1 MSASAAASPLVPV
14 WRWFRN
20 PAFWMPAAD
29 VFAVLTA
36 LSLPWSTSL
45 VSIFGACWLGAAALP
60 YDFRNFLQFL
70 KHPMCYLPLVLFALA
85 AIGTLWS
92 DVPWHERLH
101 AVGPALKFLLIPVL
115 LFHFRH
121 SSRGMWVFVAFLVS
135 CVPLMLMSWITAFDP
150 AFTLKPAAERVC
162 GVFVKNYIDQSQEF
176 AICAVALAYPV
187 ITLLKENR
195 RWLAGLFVAVALS
208 FIANMVFVIASRT
221 ALATMP
227 IMLAVFALRHLQ
239 WRGIVAML
247 VVMTIAGLA
256 WAVTPRMCR
265 TVETLSR
272 DFELYEERNIPTS
285 AGLRIEFW
293 TKSLHFIREA
303 PVIGHGTGSIR
314 ALFARAATGDAVDAS
329 GHVVANPHNQTL
341 SVAIQWGVVG
351 VILLYAMWL
360 FHLLLF
366 VRADGPAGWI
376 GLLVVVQNILSS
388 LFNSH
393 LFDFHEGWM
402 YVLGVGVAGGMVL
415 KGKAGAGADGSVKT

>member
-29 VFAVLTA
+29 ALAVLTA
-36 LSLPWSTSL
+36 FALPWSTSL
-45 VSIFGACWLGAAALP
+45 VSILGLCWLGAAFLTFD
-60 YDFRNFLQFL
+60 YRNYLQFL
-70 KHPMCYLPLVLFALA
+70 KHPICFLPFVLIGLA
-85 AIGTLWS
+85 GIGMFWS
-92 DVPWHERLH
+92 DAPWPERLH
-101 AVGPALKFLLIPVL
+101 AAAQTVKFLLIPAL
-115 LFHFRH
+115 LFYFRH
-121 SSRGMWVFVAFLVS
+121 SSRGMWVFIAFLAS
-135 CVPLMLMSWITAFDP
+135 CVLLMLMSWITAFDP
-150 AFTLKPAAERVC
+150 AFTLKPASDRVC
-162 GVFVKNYIDQSQEF
+162 GIFVKNYIDQSQEF
-176 AICAVALAYPV
+176 AICAVALVYPV
-187 ITLLKENR
+187 MTLLKENR
-195 RWLAGLFVAVALS
+195 RWLAGLFAALALS
-208 FIANMVFVIASRT
+208 LVAYMVFVIASRT

-239 WRGIVAML
+239 WRGVVAL
-247 VVMTIAGLA
+247 AVVTTIAGAA

-265 TVETLSR
+265 TVESLSR

-293 TKSLHFIREA
+293 SKSLHFIREA
-303 PVIGHGTGSIR
+303 PLIGHGTGSIR
-314 ALFARAATGDAVDAS
+314 GLFKRAATADAADAS

-341 SVAIQWGVVG
+341 SVAIQWGVAG
-351 VILLYAMWL
+351 VIVIYAMWL

-366 VRADGPAGWI
+366 YRADGLAGWI
-376 GLLVVVQNILSS
+376 GLLVVVQNLLSS

-415 KGKAGAGADGSVKT
+415 KEKAGAKAEGSIRS